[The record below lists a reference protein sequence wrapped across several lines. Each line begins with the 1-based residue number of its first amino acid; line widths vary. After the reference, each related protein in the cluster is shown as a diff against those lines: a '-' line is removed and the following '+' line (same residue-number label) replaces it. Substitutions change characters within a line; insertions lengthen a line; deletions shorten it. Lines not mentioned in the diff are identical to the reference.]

1 MNVSRQVGNEGFSN
15 DYKLGIIDIYNR
27 NVFSVDDKA
36 MLVADA
42 KVCGVDPSSS
52 KYRNK
57 NKQIDWNKLKDDIIK
72 KQGRQT
78 RGKQYKY
85 RQNKVK

>member
-1 MNVSRQVGNEGFSN
+1 MNVSN